1 MHKHHGILYGIVIIL
16 VALQIFTFISFSSKI
31 TSLSS
36 DIKQSELALNES
48 FSTALSDY
56 KRQTQT
62 NFQEVSTAIAKQE
75 EAQTA
80 ALTEINILKST
91 SGDFSSI
98 IDSTVR
104 SVVTVLTDK
113 SAGTGFFVAPNG
125 YILTN
130 QHVIAD
136 AGRISIITYDRK
148 EISAQLIGQDV
159 KYDLALLKIEKDYPF
174 LDLAD
179 SSTLQVGRK
188 VIAIGNPLGLSFTVT
203 EGIISALDRTG
214 PNGLNDYIQTDVS
227 LNPGNSGGPLIDT
240 SGDAVGMN
248 NFKAS
253 NAENI
258 GFALE
263 SDVIEQKLKS
273 LANNKTIL

>member
-214 PNGLNDYIQTDVS
+214 PNGLNDYI
-227 LNPGNSGGPLIDT
+227 
-240 SGDAVGMN
+240 
-248 NFKAS
+248 
-253 NAENI
+253 
-258 GFALE
+258 
-263 SDVIEQKLKS
+263 
-273 LANNKTIL
+273 